1 LKTAKDLEQLSSK
14 DDIETKDDEM
24 KQCRLSTLIGDLIN
38 CDGMSPADA
47 ANAVAKLYAK
57 MWLSR
62 QGEEKSR
69 LNGLAWQTALHV
81 AVVYGWEPLG
91 TVKHQSVGWDGSYV
105 RGEKQTITDK
115 DAANLAYALSKSA
128 LDKFRRLKGTHL
140 EIVLN
145 HRKRYAKDLERVI
158 CYIKRGSFDIAEADW
173 PEKVLMI
180 VSNPSLSG
188 GETLH

>member
-1 LKTAKDLEQLSSK
+1 MRNLKTAEGLEQPSSK

-62 QGEEKSR
+62 HGEKKRFR

-81 AVVYGWEPLG
+81 AVVYGWEPSG
-91 TVKHQSVGWDGSYV
+91 TVKHKSVGWAGSYV
-105 RGEKQTITDK
+105 HSEKQNITEK
-115 DAANLAYALSKSA
+115 DAANLADALSKSVI
-128 LDKFRRLKGTHL
+128 DRFRRLQGTHL

-145 HRKRYAKDLERVI
+145 R
-158 CYIKRGSFDIAEADW
+158 
-173 PEKVLMI
+173 
-180 VSNPSLSG
+180 
-188 GETLH
+188 